1 MSKETDDMAMWYQ
14 QLADTRRAALLA
26 GIIEERE
33 RILNILNAELKLH
46 SKDSTGS
53 LTVQRIMDKIEVSL
67 E

>member
-33 RILNILNAELKLH
+33 RVLSILNAELNLH
-46 SKDSTGS
+46 SKGS
-53 LTVQRIMDKIEVSL
+53 SGAGTIQRIIAKIEVSL